1 MSSLDHVSPA
11 TRLLEK
17 RRQMF
22 EVQDELDRQKEEFAR
37 REEAFAAREAEL
49 RKKDVE
55 LQANLL
61 KFNKFLQENEAKRT
75 RAVKRAAEELSQRR
89 KREEEVAKLEE
100 LLATRISEEAAMR
113 HQLALNEKYRRF
125 LTAVVEHGDS
135 ASEYSDISDVLN
147 RYKTLKTANRDLSD
161 NLRGVQDAGD
171 RSRAD
176 LAVFKKEQGNA
187 VLGMNNSIAR
197 LQRGLDAATLKA
209 KQLEADK
216 DAKLTAGSA
225 RTRELGQVL
234 RSIENLMGRVVTS
247 RARRQG
253 IDLTKGAMAQAAAAA
268 EARAEADKAK
278 AKEAG
283 GGKGKG
289 GAVGGA
295 AGSAADDAEKLE
307 ADCNKA
313 VEALST
319 VTECLLDY
327 SAIVGEWALY
337 QAAFEER
344 KLREARERA
353 EEEAAQLAM
362 R

>member
-1 MSSLDHVSPA
+1 VSPA

-37 REEAFAAREAEL
+37 REEAFASREKEL

-89 KREEEVAKLEE
+89 KREEECLKLEGI
-100 LLATRISEEAAMR
+100 LATRIAEESAMR
-113 HQLALNEKYRRF
+113 HELESNEKYRRF
-125 LTAVVEHGDS
+125 LMAVVEHGDS

-147 RYKTLKTANRDLSD
+147 RYKTLKTANRDLGD

-171 RSRAD
+171 KSRGD
-176 LAVFKKEQGNA
+176 LALFRKEQGNE
-187 VLGMNNSIAR
+187 VLGMNNAIAL
-197 LQRGLDAATLKA
+197 LQRGLDGAVLQA
-209 KQLEADK
+209 KQHERDK
-216 DAKLTAGSA
+216 DAKLAGSSR
-225 RTRELGQVL
+225 RTMELGQVL
-234 RSIENLMGRVVTS
+234 RGVENLMGRVVSS

-268 EARAEADKAK
+268 EAKKAAEKAEA
-278 AKEAG
+278 KEG
-283 GGKGKG
+283 GESR
-289 GAVGGA
+289 VGGA
-295 AGSAADDAEKLE
+295 AKGVAAAAIGADKDAEKME
-307 ADCNKA
+307 SDAEVA
-313 VEALST
+313 VESLGD
-319 VTECLLDY
+319 VTEALLDY
-327 SAIVGEWALY
+327 GAIVNEWASY
-337 QAAFEER
+337 EER
-344 KLREARERA
+344 KIKEARDRA
-353 EEEAAQLAM
+353 EEEEAAALL